1 MQSLEEKDSMGTGTS
16 GAGRG
21 SCLRSHSPLP
31 GVRSDGPMLY
41 GRRFPQLQPL
51 WINMAGLPDTLP
63 TIVGESPFF
72 SQSRA
77 CNRCFRASV
86 LLSACPPNLYF
97 FFLLPFA
104 PLRTPH

>member
-41 GRRFPQLQPL
+41 GRRLPQLQPL
-51 WINMAGLPDTLP
+51 WINMAGLPDTWP
-63 TIVGESPFF
+63 TIVGESPFV
-72 SQSRA
+72 SESRA
-77 CNRCFRASV
+77 CSRCYRSSV
-86 LLSACPPNLYF
+86 ILSAAPQDSYF
-97 FFLLPFA
+97 FFLLA
-104 PLRTPH
+104 